1 MKTSILYAS
10 MPKLSSSYTQI
21 PVFTAK
27 PRARQRMPLV
37 LIW

>member
-27 PRARQRMPLV
+27 PLLGRGCL
-37 LIW
+37 WS